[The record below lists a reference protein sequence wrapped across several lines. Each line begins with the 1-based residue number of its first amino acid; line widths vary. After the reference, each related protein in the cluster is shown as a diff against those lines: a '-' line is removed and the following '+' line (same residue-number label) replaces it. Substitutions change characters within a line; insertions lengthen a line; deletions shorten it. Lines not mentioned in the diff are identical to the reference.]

1 MNQFIYNVYLY
12 LLLQDN
18 RELRKNK
25 INIFDVV
32 FKQRY
37 LYIN

>member
-37 LYIN
+37 LYVK